1 MKLKIFTLR
10 FSDSANGFDDT
21 PIQEFTADKEVIEYT
36 EHFFIHDKTPYLTVL
51 LSYREFASDEKQ
63 KVYRRSDPRLELD
76 GLEKEAYEA
85 LRAWRAAKAKQEG
98 IPPYMIANNKQLAK
112 IVRLKAGTK
121 ADLAKV
127 SGIGDAKIQ
136 QHGEE
141 ILRVLSD
148 HQKRILAG
156 SPEGKEELSV

>member
-21 PIQEFTADKEVIEYT
+21 PIQEFTADKDVIEYT
-36 EHFFIHDKTPYLTVL
+36 EHFFIHDKTPYLVVL
-51 LSYREFASDEKQ
+51 LSYREFARDEKQ

-148 HQKRILAG
+148 HQKRILAV

>member
-10 FSDSANGFDDT
+10 FSDSANGFDDSA
-21 PIQEFTADKEVIEYT
+21 IREFTADKEVIEYT
-36 EHFFIHDKTPYLTVL
+36 EHFFIHDKTPYLVVL
-51 LSYREFASDEKQ
+51 LSYREFARDEKQ

-76 GLEKEAYEA
+76 ETEKEAYEA